1 MKKGIH
7 PENYRLVVF
16 KDMSNDNMILTKSCA
31 STKETV
37 VYTDGK
43 EYPVVKLEISNTSHP
58 FFTGKLKLVDTAGR
72 VDKFMNK
79 YKKYA
84 KKAEDQALA
93 DLFLTI
99 RTKEEEHLETINQL
113 MQGTVPMM
121 SGGSQGGQSSQP
133 GNGKATKKSDSKT
146 DEYLLKDALDT
157 EKHVSS
163 VYDTCI
169 FEFTDAGAREAL
181 NHIQKEEQE
190 HGQMLYDYMVCHGMC
205 A

>member
-1 MKKGIH
+1 MK
-7 PENYRLVVF
+7 
-16 KDMSNDNMILTKSCA
+16 LTQ
-31 STKETV
+31 KESMLLQDLKTS
-37 VYTDGK
+37 
-43 EYPVVKLEISNTSHP
+43 EEICIE
-58 FFTGKLKLVDTAGR
+58 
-72 VDKFMNK
+72 K
-79 YKKYA
+79 YGQYA

-99 RTKEEEHLETINQL
+99 RAKEEEHLKTINSL

-121 SGGSQGGQSSQP
+121 GGGQSGGTSQP
-133 GNGKATKKSDSKT
+133 GDGQTAKKSHSKT

-169 FEFTDAGAREAL
+169 FEFTDAGARSAL

-190 HGQMLYDYMVCHGMC
+190 HGQMLYDYMACHGMS

>member
-1 MKKGIH
+1 MK
-7 PENYRLVVF
+7 
-16 KDMSNDNMILTKSCA
+16 LTQ
-31 STKETV
+31 KESMLLQDLKTS
-37 VYTDGK
+37 
-43 EYPVVKLEISNTSHP
+43 EEICIE
-58 FFTGKLKLVDTAGR
+58 
-72 VDKFMNK
+72 K
-79 YKKYA
+79 YGQYA

-99 RTKEEEHLETINQL
+99 RAKEEEHLKTINSL

-121 SGGSQGGQSSQP
+121 GGGQSGGTSQP
-133 GNGKATKKSDSKT
+133 GDGQTAKKSHSKT

-169 FEFTDAGAREAL
+169 FEFTDAGARSAL

-190 HGQMLYDYMVCHGMC
+190 HGQMLYDYMSAHGMS

>member
-1 MKKGIH
+1 MK
-7 PENYRLVVF
+7 
-16 KDMSNDNMILTKSCA
+16 LTQ
-31 STKETV
+31 KESMLLQDLKTS
-37 VYTDGK
+37 
-43 EYPVVKLEISNTSHP
+43 EEICIE
-58 FFTGKLKLVDTAGR
+58 
-72 VDKFMNK
+72 K
-79 YKKYA
+79 YGQYA
-84 KKAEDQALA
+84 QKAEDQALA

-99 RTKEEEHLETINQL
+99 RAKEEEHLKTIDSL

-121 SGGSQGGQSSQP
+121 GGGQSGGTSQP
-133 GNGKATKKSDSKT
+133 GDGQTAKKSHSKT

-169 FEFTDAGAREAL
+169 FEFTDAGARSAL

-190 HGQMLYDYMVCHGMC
+190 HGQMLYDYMSAHGMS

>member
-1 MKKGIH
+1 MGQ
-7 PENYRLVVF
+7 
-16 KDMSNDNMILTKSCA
+16 
-31 STKETV
+31 
-37 VYTDGK
+37 YT
-43 EYPVVKLEISNTSHP
+43 
-58 FFTGKLKLVDTAGR
+58 TAGR
-72 VDKFMNK
+72 GLQEKSVKKHRFYRGRMAVFSSGHPKGEVMKTMKLTQKESMLLQDLKTSEEICIEK
-79 YKKYA
+79 YGQYA
-84 KKAEDQALA
+84 QKAEDQALA

-99 RTKEEEHLETINQL
+99 RTKEEEHLKTINQL

-121 SGGSQGGQSSQP
+121 SGGGQGGQSTQP

-190 HGQMLYDYMVCHGMC
+190 HGQMLYDYMAAHGMC

>member
-1 MKKGIH
+1 MGQ
-7 PENYRLVVF
+7 
-16 KDMSNDNMILTKSCA
+16 
-31 STKETV
+31 
-37 VYTDGK
+37 YT
-43 EYPVVKLEISNTSHP
+43 
-58 FFTGKLKLVDTAGR
+58 TAGR
-72 VDKFMNK
+72 ILQEITAKKKGFCPVRMEEGPWAHPMGEVMKTMKLTQKESMLLQDLKTSEEICIEK
-79 YKKYA
+79 YGQYA
-84 KKAEDQALA
+84 QKAEDQALA

-99 RTKEEEHLETINQL
+99 RSKEEEHLKTIDQL

-121 SGGSQGGQSSQP
+121 AGGQQNQQNGQSSQP
-133 GNGKATKKSDSKT
+133 GSGKAAQKSNSKS

-169 FEFTDAGAREAL
+169 FEFTDPGARQVL

-190 HGQMLYDYMVCHGMC
+190 HGQMLYDYMACHGMT

>member
-1 MKKGIH
+1 MEKTALGHPMDEVMKTMK
-7 PENYRLVVF
+7 
-16 KDMSNDNMILTKSCA
+16 LTQ
-31 STKETV
+31 KESMLLQDLKTS
-37 VYTDGK
+37 
-43 EYPVVKLEISNTSHP
+43 EEICIE
-58 FFTGKLKLVDTAGR
+58 
-72 VDKFMNK
+72 K
-79 YKKYA
+79 YGQYA
-84 KKAEDQALA
+84 QKAEDQALA

-99 RTKEEEHLETINQL
+99 RTKEEEHLKTIESL
-113 MQGTVPMM
+113 MGGTVPMM
-121 SGGSQGGQSSQP
+121 GGGQQNQQSGQNSQP
-133 GNGKATKKSDSKT
+133 GDGKATQKSHSKT

-190 HGQMLYDYMVCHGMC
+190 HGQMLYDYMSAHGMC